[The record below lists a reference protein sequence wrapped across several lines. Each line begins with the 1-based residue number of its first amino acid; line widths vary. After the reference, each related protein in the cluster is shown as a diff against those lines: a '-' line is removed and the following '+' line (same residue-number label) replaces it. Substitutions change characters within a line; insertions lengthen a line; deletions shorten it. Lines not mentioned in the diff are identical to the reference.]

1 MMFLLALPEGMGM
14 MNAAVTP
21 LLLGAAPRE
30 YVGRV
35 AAVFT
40 PVDQIAACWPPW
52 WRAAPNDPSAFP
64 GGTLCNRTRAH

>member
-14 MNAAVTP
+14 MNAAVAP

-40 PVDQIAACWPPW
+40 PVNQIADMLATVV
-52 WRAAPNDPSAFP
+52 AGSAE
-64 GGTLCNRTRAH
+64 